1 METRKLQRILFVQR
15 ILITFKAR
23 RVDRQW
29 IDHIAF
35 WQFPGSGN
43 VSQRLRINLNFAR
56 WRGQWICLRIFT
68 ESFISNVVP
77 LWVALFKDPLLA
89 ELFKR
94 WQFRNRFPR
103 LGIQMPHPLFLC
115 TAFSKL
121 LLNAKTFCQF
131 AGHFIDGLTFK
142 ARFNHLIVENHVRHI
157 PAGCIQCKV
166 HLFGSG
172 AVRQQDVSIFRR

>member
-15 ILITFKAR
+15 ILITFKTR
-23 RVDRQW
+23 RIDRQW
-29 IDHIAF
+29 IDHITF
-35 WQFPGSGN
+35 WQFPCSGN
-43 VSQRLRINLNFAR
+43 VSQRLRINLNFPR

-68 ESFISNVVP
+68 ESFISNVMP
-77 LWVALFKDPLLA
+77 LRIALFKDPLLT

-103 LGIQMPHPLFLC
+103 LGIQMPHPLFLS
-115 TAFSKL
+115 TTFSKL
-121 LLNAKTFCQF
+121 LFDAKTFCQF
-131 AGHFIDGLTFK
+131 AGHLIDSLTFK
-142 ARFNHLIVENHVRHI
+142 ARFNDLIIENNVRHI